1 VKRLELWADEP
12 DRKCLRLDRSV
23 ISLEPYRRDRHE
35 ASRREA
41 YDEGTAIGFF
51 LGLAAAGLVWLILS
65 GALLGVMIGLV
76 GVVVRLATGSR

>member
-1 VKRLELWADEP
+1 MRRIELWGDDP

-41 YDEGTAIGFF
+41 YDEGTVVGFF